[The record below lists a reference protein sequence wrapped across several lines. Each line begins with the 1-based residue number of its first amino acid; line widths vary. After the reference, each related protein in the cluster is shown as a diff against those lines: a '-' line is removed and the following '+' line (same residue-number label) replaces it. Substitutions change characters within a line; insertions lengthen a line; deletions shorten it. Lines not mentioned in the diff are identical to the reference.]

1 MENICCYMK
10 GKFMKPVFFMCMGLF
25 GFSMT
30 AQNDS
35 LQFPQDFYGIYK
47 GDLHIV
53 NSRGKQTIGMEFHL
67 NPTDSIGKFQY
78 MLVYI
83 IEGERRERKYNL
95 IAKDVSKGEYVV
107 DENNGILLDAKLI
120 DNVIYSMFEV
130 QGNLITTTE
139 RFYDNAMDFE
149 ITFADTKQKTK
160 SNSKGDD
167 VVEVF
172 AYPVGG
178 VQKARLTKE

>member
-10 GKFMKPVFFMCMGLF
+10 SEPKKFVFFIFTVLF
-25 GFSMT
+25 VFSMT

-67 NPTDSIGKFQY
+67 KPTDSIGNYQY
-78 MLVYI
+78 VLVYI
-83 IEGERRERKYNL
+83 MDDKRQERKYNL

-120 DNVIYSMFEV
+120 DNTIYSIFEV

-139 RFYDNAMDFE
+139 RFYENAMDFE
-149 ITFADTKQKTK
+149 ITFVDTKLKTK
-160 SNSKGDD
+160 SNSKGGDA
-167 VVEVF
+167 VEVIS
-172 AYPVGG
+172 YPIGG
-178 VQKARLTKE
+178 VQKAHLTKQ